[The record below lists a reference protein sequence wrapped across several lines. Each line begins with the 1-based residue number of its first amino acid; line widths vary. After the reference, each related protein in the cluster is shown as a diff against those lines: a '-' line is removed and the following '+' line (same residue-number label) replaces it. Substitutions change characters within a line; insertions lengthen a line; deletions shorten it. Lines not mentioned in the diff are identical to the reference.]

1 MNRSHIKIGITY
13 DLRDDYVAE
22 GYTHE
27 ETAEFD
33 KEETIAGIENTIQK
47 LGFSTQRIGNVK
59 ALARNL
65 VDGKKWDIVFN
76 ITEGMYGLAREAQ
89 VPCLLDAWNIPY
101 VFSDGL
107 VMALTLHKGHTKRI
121 IRDAGIP
128 TAPFCEI
135 RDEEE
140 TEKVNLPFPLFL
152 KPVAEGT
159 GKGISSLS
167 KVNNKEELRVT
178 AAYLLKQFGQ
188 PVLVETYLPGR
199 EFTVGIA
206 GNGKETEALGVM
218 EIVFVASDTIYSM
231 EVKENYEEL
240 VRYRVP
246 EKEAADACIR
256 VALEA
261 WKILGCVDGGR
272 VDVRMDEKGIPNFI
286 EVNPLAGLNP
296 VHSDLPILCRLN
308 GIDYE
313 ILMDKIIIA
322 ALKRNKIL

>member
-1 MNRSHIKIGITY
+1 MSRKDLTIGITY
-13 DLRDDYVAE
+13 DLRDDYLAE
-22 GYTHE
+22 GYSHE

-47 LGFSTQRIGNVK
+47 LGYTTQRIGNVK
-59 ALARNL
+59 ALARQLTEGRRWNM
-65 VDGKKWDIVFN
+65 VFN
-76 ITEGMYGLAREAQ
+76 ISEGMYGLAREAQ

-135 RDEEE
+135 RN
-140 TEKVNLPFPLFL
+140 EKDADAVRLPFPLFL

-159 GKGISSLS
+159 GKGINALS
-167 KVNNKEELRVT
+167 KVKNKEELSS
-178 AAYLLKQFGQ
+178 ASAFLLKQFGQ
-188 PVLVETYLPGR
+188 PVLVETFLPGR

-206 GNGKETEALGVM
+206 GNEEETEALGVM
-218 EIVFVASDTIYSM
+218 EIIYTAGDTIYSM
-231 EVKENYEEL
+231 EVKENYEDR
-240 VRYRVP
+240 VQYKVP
-246 EKEAADACIR
+246 EKDAADACIR
-256 VALEA
+256 VALDA

-272 VDVRMDEKGIPNFI
+272 VDVRMDDKGIPNFI

-296 VHSDLPILCRLN
+296 IHSDLPILCRLN
-308 GIDYE
+308 GIDYDT
-313 ILMDKIIIA
+313 LMDKIIVA
-322 ALKRNKIL
+322 ALKRNKII

>member
-1 MNRSHIKIGITY
+1 MSRKDLLIGITY
-13 DLRDDYVAE
+13 DLRDDYLAE
-22 GYTHE
+22 GYSHE

-47 LGFSTQRIGNVK
+47 LGFTTQRIGNVK
-59 ALARNL
+59 ALARHL
-65 VDGKKWDIVFN
+65 VEGKKWDMVFN

-107 VMALTLHKGHTKRI
+107 IMALTLHKGHTKRI
-121 IRDAGIP
+121 IRDVGIP

-135 RDEEE
+135 RNERDADA
-140 TEKVNLPFPLFL
+140 VQLPFPLFL

-159 GKGISSLS
+159 GKGISALS
-167 KVNNKEELRVT
+167 KVNSINELKT
-178 AAYLLKQFGQ
+178 ASRFLLKQFGQ
-188 PVLVETYLPGR
+188 PVLVETFLPGR

-206 GNGKETEALGVM
+206 GNGEETEALGVM
-218 EIVFVASDTIYSM
+218 EIIYTSGDTIYSM
-231 EVKENYEEL
+231 EVKEDYEKR
-240 VRYRVP
+240 VKYIVP

-256 VALEA
+256 VALDA
-261 WKILGCVDGGR
+261 WKVLGCVDGGR

-308 GIDYE
+308 GIDYDT
-313 ILMDKIIIA
+313 LMNKIITA
-322 ALKRNKIL
+322 ALKRNKII